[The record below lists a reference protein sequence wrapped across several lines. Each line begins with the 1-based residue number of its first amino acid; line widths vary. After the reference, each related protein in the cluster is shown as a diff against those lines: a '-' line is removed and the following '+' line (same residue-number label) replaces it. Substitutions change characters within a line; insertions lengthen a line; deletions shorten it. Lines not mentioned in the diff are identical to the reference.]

1 MNGIG
6 GPASLEQEVIE
17 SLNQDQ
23 FTSENTFR
31 HGFPLKP
38 TAMAFDPLQRIMAIG
53 SRSGAVR
60 LYGRPGTTL
69 FRNKRL
75 ALNEMFQRNAS
86 KFAIFYV

>member
-1 MNGIG
+1 MKKIYNKYITFSWNGNTG

-38 TAMAFDPLQRIMAIG
+38 TALAFDPLQRIMAIG

-60 LYGRPGTTL
+60 LYGRPGMNTL
-69 FRNKRL
+69 F
-75 ALNEMFQRNAS
+75 
-86 KFAIFYV
+86 